1 MHVFDQYGYAL
12 TYYYKKWN
20 LNKTIH
26 RLASFYLNKKT
37 DSSVIPRIVLF
48 STLIDLFQR
57 LIFPEHLLNLLSI
70 ISFG

>member
-12 TYYYKKWN
+12 TYYKKWN
-20 LNKTIH
+20 LHKTIY
-26 RLASFYLNKKT
+26 RLASFYLNKKP
-37 DSSVIPRIVLF
+37 DSRDYTRIGLF